1 MEGTNRITAII
12 VDLWREYKEIQGYS
26 KIQIQESGSSDLST
40 DEVRTRLQDI
50 TDDELGESNKKGYTA
65 LLKSLFPAFHESS
78 CDAVPHHYKNVD
90 LNCQLPLDF
99 DPTAKKL
106 VPGMSALS
114 VAIRSGN
121 VKSVSTFMT
130 RPGSIA
136 VRIADHNGNTALHYC
151 VLSYSKTS
159 FQKLLPL
166 YKPLEWKEM
175 RNSRKMNPLDVCVAE
190 IEMKRQTTGKEKSLE
205 YLEYMREEMERS
217 SA

>member
-1 MEGTNRITAII
+1 MEGTNRITGII

-26 KIQIQESGSSDLST
+26 KIQIQERGSSDLST
-40 DEVRTRLQDI
+40 DEVRTRLQDF
-50 TDDELGESNKKGYTA
+50 TDEELGVSDEKGYTA
-65 LLKSLFPAFHESS
+65 LLKACSLPSMS
-78 CDAVPHHYKNVD
+78 PHVMQYLITTRKVD

-159 FQKLLPL
+159 FQKLFPL

>member
-1 MEGTNRITAII
+1 M
-12 VDLWREYKEIQGYS
+12 
-26 KIQIQESGSSDLST
+26 
-40 DEVRTRLQDI
+40 
-50 TDDELGESNKKGYTA
+50 
-65 LLKSLFPAFHESS
+65 
-78 CDAVPHHYKNVD
+78 
-90 LNCQLPLDF
+90 
-99 DPTAKKL
+99 
-106 VPGMSALS
+106 S

-159 FQKLLPL
+159 FQKLFPL

-175 RNSRKMNPLDVCVAE
+175 RNSRKMNPLDVSVAE
-190 IEMKRQTTGKEKSLE
+190 IPFLSFPFVEKTKKREGKILE
-205 YLEYMREEMERS
+205 YLDYMREEMERS

>member
-1 MEGTNRITAII
+1 M
-12 VDLWREYKEIQGYS
+12 
-26 KIQIQESGSSDLST
+26 
-40 DEVRTRLQDI
+40 
-50 TDDELGESNKKGYTA
+50 
-65 LLKSLFPAFHESS
+65 
-78 CDAVPHHYKNVD
+78 
-90 LNCQLPLDF
+90 
-99 DPTAKKL
+99 
-106 VPGMSALS
+106 S

-159 FQKLLPL
+159 FQKLFPL